1 MKGKKFAYF
10 LKICDRVTLLLY
22 LSSIFYFKIEQMV
35 KAYVTAIHLERE
47 VTKCRKLQ
55 PQREIACAGT
65 LDYCDF
71 ANWPNEDH
79 DELNQVTKQLDLLA
93 FYVYLP

>member
-1 MKGKKFAYF
+1 MGFSVTAIPCPKDGRKWLGLYFQSNRLNNDVRLLMKGKKFVYF

-47 VTKCRKLQ
+47 VTKGRTLQ
-55 PQREIACAGT
+55 P
-65 LDYCDF
+65 
-71 ANWPNEDH
+71 
-79 DELNQVTKQLDLLA
+79 
-93 FYVYLP
+93 